1 MTTYEIEIIPN
12 AETVSYNY
20 TTDYEQVL
28 DLLISASDLELPVR
42 VLDTETGEVLAV
54 QNREELYDE
63 DNYLSTE
70 TAIAI
75 FERFLAEQWG

>member
-1 MTTYEIEIIPN
+1 MTTYEIEITPN
-12 AETVSYNY
+12 AKTVSYNY
-20 TTDYEQVL
+20 TTDYEQML
-28 DLLISASDLELPVR
+28 DLLIFASDLEFPVR

-63 DNYLSTE
+63 DNYLSAE
-70 TAIAI
+70 TAMAI